1 MENENIRAIL
11 AENIQFYRKQ
21 KIMTQLELAE
31 YLSYSDKA
39 VSKWERGEG
48 VPDIYVLDKLA
59 DLFDLSLDELVYK
72 KHKAFVPQSVRNKKH
87 LTVSLAAFVL
97 VWIIAVTFYSIA
109 MMANL
114 STFPL
119 WYSFIV
125 AIPISA
131 IVLLVFSSLW
141 ANRATT
147 FIMISVL
154 LWSVAL
160 TLTVLLYP
168 HLSNSYLFFIIAI
181 PVQIGVIL
189 LGYSV
194 KFAKKIKSRNEM
206 NPKK

>member
-21 KIMTQLELAE
+21 KLMTQLELAE
-31 YLSYSDKA
+31 YLAYSDKA

-72 KHKAFVPQSVRNKKH
+72 RHKAFVPQSVRNKKH
-87 LTVSLAAFVL
+87 LTISLAAFVL
-97 VWIIAVTFYSIA
+97 VWIIAVSFYSIA

-114 STFPL
+114 SAFPL

-125 AIPISA
+125 AIPVSV

-141 ANRATT
+141 ANRAIT
-147 FIMISVL
+147 FIMISAL

-160 TLTVLLYP
+160 MLTILLYP

-194 KFAKKIKSRNEM
+194 KFAKKHKV
-206 NPKK
+206 